1 MSHCI
6 LQHDNYEVEKH
17 IAVDEYYQMQMY
29 VHPLLYCKLIGIPLC
44 VQHLSKPQAIKGSFP
59 LYSAIIPVSLLHWVN
74 RMSNNFITFHCK
86 TACTFV
92 LKADCCLLVFTNRTY
107 A

>member
-44 VQHLSKPQAIKGSFP
+44 VQHLSKP
-59 LYSAIIPVSLLHWVN
+59 
-74 RMSNNFITFHCK
+74 
-86 TACTFV
+86 
-92 LKADCCLLVFTNRTY
+92 
-107 A
+107 

>member
-17 IAVDEYYQMQMY
+17 IAVDGYYQMQMY

-44 VQHLSKPQAIKGSFP
+44 VQHLCKPQVIKGSFP
-59 LYSAIIPVSLLHWVN
+59 LYFDYTS
-74 RMSNNFITFHCK
+74 
-86 TACTFV
+86 
-92 LKADCCLLVFTNRTY
+92 
-107 A
+107 